1 MEPDTDDLW
10 RFVIVA
16 LAVYFALPNAASVG
30 PGVRGIGHA
39 HFIGG
44 RGCG

>member
-1 MEPDTDDLW
+1 MEPDTDDVW
-10 RFVIVA
+10 RFVIVV

-30 PGVRGIGHA
+30 PSVGGIGQT
-39 HFIGG
+39 HFIGS